1 MKGTWGRYVC
11 YVLSEQEI
19 LWRLSIQVFR
29 CSFPSTIPIMATT
42 AKFWSKLSA
51 AAANKIVPRIVSSG
65 QGSHLTIGGRPY
77 LNFCS
82 SHYLGFAEEPR
93 LKKAA
98 QEAIELYGLGT
109 GYRTLAGTH
118 ALHIELEEKIAR
130 FKNTEAAVTFTSA
143 YAANASAVQTIL
155 GKEDIVVS
163 DQLNHASIIDAVK
176 VSGVQ
181 TKFAYKHSDMGDL
194 EAKLV
199 EASELQKIPK
209 SNGEQPLILII
220 TDGVFSMDG
229 DLARLPEIVD
239 LAKKYDALTMVDD
252 AHGEGVLG
260 KGGRGVVNHFGLE
273 GEVDIEIGSLSK
285 AFSVTGGFI
294 AAKQP
299 LIDAYLMGARQ
310 RMFSIALTIPDAAAL
325 VEAVDM
331 LAESEDKV
339 DKLWANVDYLNKGF
353 KELGF
358 DIGNS
363 ETPIIPVMVGDEDL
377 ARAFSTRLFEEGV
390 FASAICFPM
399 VAKGTAR
406 VRVIVSATFSQED
419 CDAGLA
425 AFKKVRAELQ

>member
-1 MKGTWGRYVC
+1 
-11 YVLSEQEI
+11 
-19 LWRLSIQVFR
+19 
-29 CSFPSTIPIMATT
+29 MATT

-377 ARAFSTRLFEEGV
+377 ARAFSTRLFEEGI

-399 VAKGTAR
+399 VAKGAAR

-425 AFKKVRAELQ
+425 AFKKVRAELQP